1 MTDKSQLENL
11 KDVQLFYLLKSVG
24 NQHHSGIEDIVI
36 DRNIMEDSRFHDS
49 CDSAGR
55 LMGLDMEY
63 PTDYNYIAATIK
75 LNPDYDFDTN
85 RPSGPLRRPKGNVY
99 SYEISEFRIEHVRR
113 DYRHEIISYSKDLII
128 STVES
133 MLSEGSLDIY
143 EGLETGE
150 DNYDG
155 ETVDEKIDK
164 DSIRLIK

>member
-24 NQHHSGIEDIVI
+24 NEHHSGIEDIVI
-36 DRNIMEDSRFHDS
+36 DRDIMEDYSFQNS

-85 RPSGPLRRPKGNVY
+85 RPSGPLQRPKGNLY

-113 DYRHEIISYSKDLII
+113 DYRHEIISYSKDLIM
-128 STVES
+128 STVKS

-143 EGLETGE
+143 EGLETAE
-150 DNYDG
+150 DYYDG

>member
-11 KDVQLFYLLKSVG
+11 KNVQLFYLLKSVG
-24 NQHHSGIEDIVI
+24 DEYHSGIEDIVI
-36 DRNIMEDSRFHDS
+36 NRNIMEHTSFQDS

>member
-1 MTDKSQLENL
+1 MTDKSKLENFSNTEI
-11 KDVQLFYLLKSVG
+11 FYLLKSIS
-24 NQHHSGIEDIVI
+24 NEYILGIGDIVN
-36 DRNIMEDSRFHDS
+36 DRDIIQDYSFQNS

-63 PTDYNYIAATIK
+63 PTDYNYITATIK
-75 LNPDYDFDTN
+75 LNPNYDFSSN
-85 RPSGPLRRPKGNVY
+85 RPSGPLQRPKGNIY

-113 DYRHEIISYSKDLII
+113 DYRHEIISYSKDLIV

-133 MLSEGSLDIY
+133 MLGEGALDIY
-143 EGLETGE
+143 EGVETGE

-164 DSIRLIK
+164 DSIRIVR

>member
-24 NQHHSGIEDIVI
+24 NEHHSGIEDIVI
-36 DRNIMEDSRFHDS
+36 DRNIMEDSSFHDS

-85 RPSGPLRRPKGNVY
+85 RPSGPLQRPKGNIY

-128 STVES
+128 STVED
-133 MLSEGSLDIY
+133 MLSQGSLDIY

-155 ETVDEKIDK
+155 ETVYEKIYK
-164 DSIRLIK
+164 DSIRIVR

>member
-24 NQHHSGIEDIVI
+24 NEHHSGIEDIVI
-36 DRNIMEDSRFHDS
+36 DRNIMGDSSFHDS

-113 DYRHEIISYSKDLII
+113 DYQHEILSYSKDLII
-128 STVES
+128 STVED
-133 MLSEGSLDIY
+133 MLSQGSLDIY

-164 DSIRLIK
+164 DSIRIVR